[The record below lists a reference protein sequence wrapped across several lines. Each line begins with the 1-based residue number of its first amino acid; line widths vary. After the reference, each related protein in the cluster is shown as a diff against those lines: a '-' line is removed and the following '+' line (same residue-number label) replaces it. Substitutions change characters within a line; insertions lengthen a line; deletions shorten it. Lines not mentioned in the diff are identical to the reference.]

1 VGGIAHGTRG
11 GEPKGT
17 KQQSTT
23 EAIGP
28 GRSGGVKGLPKAARV
43 RPRALDAENDLVAL
57 KEQGNTALLCLEV
70 TLIQL

>member
-1 VGGIAHGTRG
+1 
-11 GEPKGT
+11 
-17 KQQSTT
+17 
-23 EAIGP
+23 
-28 GRSGGVKGLPKAARV
+28 LPKAARV